1 MAAEM
6 NSWEEQALKHAA
18 SKQLSDP
25 PIQET
30 LFYPGLYSPSGLD
43 ILTILVS
50 VHTRPNPTIPL
61 GAVDSS
67 CALLISDLTRPDQ
80 PIVYVSQPFTALTGY
95 TAREVLGRNCRFLQ
109 APPPPPASSSRL
121 LRQYQQQQQQQRQQ
135 QQRGR
140 TMTITKSD
148 KKRKTVTTPP
158 PTLGRPCLDVPT
170 DGQLSSSAGAG
181 KEIRAESP
189 SSSSTST
196 EEAMIKD
203 RGAGKRRGYGV
214 DMGVVREMSQAV
226 EDGHEV
232 QVEVINYKKSGEPF
246 VNLVTIIP
254 VKVSTN
260 SENARV
266 DADGNGA
273 GAGNEDCEG
282 CNFAVGF
289 LCDVASLK

>member
-1 MAAEM
+1 M

-18 SKQLSDP
+18 SKQLSDSP
-25 PIQET
+25 VQET

-43 ILTILVS
+43 ILAILVS

-80 PIVYVSQPFTALTGY
+80 PIVYASQPFSTLTGY

-140 TMTITKSD
+140 IMRITKSD
-148 KKRKTVTTPP
+148 EKRRKTVATPP
-158 PTLGRPCLDVPT
+158 PSPGCPCLDVPT
-170 DGQLSSSAGAG
+170 DGQSTSSAGTG
-181 KEIRAESP
+181 KEIRVESP

-196 EEAMIKD
+196 EEAMVKN

-214 DMGVVREMSQAV
+214 DMGVVREMSRAV
-226 EDGHEV
+226 ENGREV

-260 SENARV
+260 SEKARV

-273 GAGNEDCEG
+273 GAGNDDCGG